1 MKDSYL
7 SLLCSRK
14 HCIQKWNND
23 NNKNI
28 IMIYNNN
35 NYYYY
40 NYNNTVRMILATTLQ
55 RWLGINKHECRNKYD
70 TIISIIIKV
79 MVSIVMCNITK

>member
-28 IMIYNNN
+28 IKIYNNN
-35 NYYYY
+35 N
-40 NYNNTVRMILATTLQ
+40 NN
-55 RWLGINKHECRNKYD
+55 NKHECRNKYD
-70 TIISIIIKV
+70 TIISIIVKV
-79 MVSIVMCNITK
+79 MVSIVMCNIVK

>member
-28 IMIYNNN
+28 IKIYNNN
-35 NYYYY
+35 N
-40 NYNNTVRMILATTLQ
+40 NNNTVRLILATTLQ
-55 RWLGINKHECRNKYD
+55 RCLGINKHECRNKYD
-70 TIISIIIKV
+70 TIISIIVKV
-79 MVSIVMCNITK
+79 MVSIVMCNIVK